1 MSRQPRIGVVSYLNA
16 KPLTWAL
23 EAGLLPGVEV
33 VSDVPS
39 ALGTELRAGRLDAAM
54 LSAVV
59 HVQDPSFQV
68 VPDAGCIAADGPVQ
82 SVLLFCRVP
91 LAEVR
96 SVALD
101 TSSLCSA
108 ALTRVMCR
116 LAWGLD
122 PVYEAMAPHLPSM
135 LTAHDAALIIGD
147 PGLARYVSQDTGHY
161 HVVDLG
167 QAWREWTGLPFV
179 FATWLSPRPT
189 PELTALLRRA
199 RRLSQA
205 EIPRIAHAEA
215 ARLGLSEQVCR
226 TYLTDVIHYD
236 YGPREAEGLAR
247 FGRALAELDELEG
260 RNLP

>member
-1 MSRQPRIGVVSYLNA
+1 MSRLPRIGVVSYLNA

-39 ALGTELRAGRLDAAM
+39 VLGAELRAGRLDAAM

-68 VPDAGCIAADGPVQ
+68 VPDAGCISADGPVQ

-91 LAEVR
+91 IERVR

-101 TSSLCSA
+101 TSSLCAA
-108 ALTRVMCR
+108 ALTRVLCR
-116 LAWGLD
+116 LAWGLE
-122 PVYEAMAPHLPSM
+122 PTFEAMAPHLPSM

-147 PGLARYVSQDTGHY
+147 PGLVRYVAQDTGHY
-161 HVVDLG
+161 QVIDLG
-167 QAWREWTGLPFV
+167 EAWHEWTGLPFV
-179 FATWLSPRPT
+179 FATWLSRQPT
-189 PELTALLRRA
+189 PQLTALLRRA
-199 RRLSQA
+199 RQLSA
-205 EIPRIAHAEA
+205 PEIPHIARSEA
-215 ARLGLSEQVCR
+215 ARLGLSEAVCQ
-226 TYLTDVIHYD
+226 TYLTEVIHYD

-247 FGRALAELDELEG
+247 FGAALAELDELEG
-260 RNLP
+260 RYLP